1 MKKTRHT
8 STDHCVVLAYIVH
21 GVTLIFSAILFHIK
35 EPKCPEVCPF
45 IYAPVC
51 GSNGQTYP
59 SNCSLEVIAC
69 KTGQDI
75 KFVHNGPCGK

>member
-1 MKKTRHT
+1 M
-8 STDHCVVLAYIVH
+8 
-21 GVTLIFSAILFHIK
+21 
-35 EPKCPEVCPF
+35 

-59 SNCSLEVIAC
+59 NNCSLVVDANC

-75 KFVHNGPCGK
+75 KFVHNGPCSK

>member
-1 MKKTRHT
+1 M
-8 STDHCVVLAYIVH
+8 
-21 GVTLIFSAILFHIK
+21 
-35 EPKCPEVCPF
+35 

-59 SNCSLEVIAC
+59 NNCSLVVDAC

-75 KFVHNGPCGK
+75 KFVHNGPCS